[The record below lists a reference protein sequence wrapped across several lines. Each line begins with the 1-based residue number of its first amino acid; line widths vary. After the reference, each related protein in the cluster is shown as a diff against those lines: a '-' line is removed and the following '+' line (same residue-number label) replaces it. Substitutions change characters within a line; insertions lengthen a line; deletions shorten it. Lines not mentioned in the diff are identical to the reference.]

1 MKQFHQEIKKASKD
15 LHYGDLLN
23 LFVEYKNTKSQQIR
37 DQIFNANVKLVFSIT
52 SKYKSNIDDAE
63 QYGFIGL
70 VNAIE
75 NFNPELNYKFSTYAT
90 RCITN
95 EINNGLNRVS
105 NVIPIPQHMYQ
116 KVKAGNLQEITLH
129 DLENFDFE
137 IEQDENGIDKQLFW
151 FMINELTTDDE
162 LDLLLKR
169 YCSDDEMQLKLIA
182 QSINQTKQF
191 THNKLKRIIKRLKK
205 NIFFKNMIKQSI

>member
-1 MKQFHQEIKKASKD
+1 MKQFHREIKVVTQDLQYND
-15 LHYGDLLN
+15 LHDL
-23 LFVEYKNTKSQQIR
+23 FAEFRRTKSLQIR

-52 SKYKSNIDDAE
+52 SRYKNNIDDVE

-70 VNAIE
+70 LKAIE

-116 KVKAGNLQEITLH
+116 KVKAGELQEITLH
-129 DLENFDFE
+129 DIENFDVE
-137 IEQDENGIDKQLFW
+137 TELEENGIDKQLFW
-151 FMINELTTDDE
+151 FMINKLTTDDE

-169 YCSDDEMQLKLIA
+169 YCSDDEMQLKMIA
-182 QSINQTKQF
+182 QSINESKQF

-205 NIFFKNMIKQSI
+205 NVFFKNMIKESF